1 MARMKAFLL
10 VLLVLVA
17 AGCGSSTTASSG
29 STSAQPPTTTTAP
42 AETTSF
48 LVYLVDPSDG
58 KLYAAGRTVPRTEAV
73 ATAALDALAA
83 APDTT
88 VPPKLTVTI
97 ANGDA
102 SATVAG
108 ADLSGSALAQVVY
121 TLTQFSTIRTVDGK
135 TRADVED
142 FVPAILVERP
152 LPDAAV
158 SSPLRV
164 TGNANTFEATFQYK
178 LLDADGKVLAQHFV
192 TATSGTGTRG
202 TFDVTIPFTVDTAQA
217 GTLVVYENSAA
228 DGSVIHERR
237 IPLRLTP

>member
-1 MARMKAFLL
+1 
-10 VLLVLVA
+10 VLAVVL
-17 AGCGSSTTASSG
+17 AGCGSSNTASSG

-48 LVYLVDPSDG
+48 RLYLVDPSDG
-58 KLYAAGRTVPRTEAV
+58 KLYAAGRTVPKTQAV
-73 ATAALDALAA
+73 ASAALGALAT

-88 VPPKLTVTI
+88 VPPNLTVTI
-97 ANGDA
+97 ASADA
-102 SATVAG
+102 TAKVAG
-108 ADLSGSALAQVVY
+108 PDLSGAALAQVVY
-121 TLTQFSTIRTVDGK
+121 TLTQFLTIKSVDGK

-142 FVPAILVERP
+142 FVPAILVEHP

-158 SSPLRV
+158 SSPLHV

-178 LLDADGKVLAQHFV
+178 LLDAAGKVLAQHFV

-202 TFDVTIPFTVDTAQA
+202 TFDVTIPFTVGTAQA